1 MELIVPNTSVISALY
16 VLNCFEHFRQ
26 ISCKRSWEI
35 AIPTI
40 VAEELSKHRG
50 YLSFRKEIPL
60 ETFNVDKNSLD
71 QMKNRFPVLAD
82 GELAV
87 LFVTLNFRNFKKEA
101 NSASAILDDK
111 AARNVAKRLGVRYFG
126 TLKLLSELLRE
137 GLMTKLQFKQYIK
150 KLQDSGFYFNER
162 ILIEI
167 VGKDS

>member
-1 MELIVPNTSVISALY
+1 
-16 VLNCFEHFRQ
+16 
-26 ISCKRSWEI
+26 
-35 AIPTI
+35 
-40 VAEELSKHRG
+40 
-50 YLSFRKEIPL
+50 
-60 ETFNVDKNSLD
+60 
-71 QMKNRFPVLAD
+71 MKNRFPALTD

>member
-26 ISCKRSWEI
+26 ISCKRSWKI
-35 AIPTI
+35 ATPTV

-50 YLSFRKEIPL
+50 YLSFRKEISL

-71 QMKNRFPVLAD
+71 QMKNRFPALAY

-87 LFVTLNFRNFKKEA
+87 LFVTLNFRDFEKEA

-126 TLKLLSELLRE
+126 TLKLLSELLKE
-137 GLMTKLQFKQYIK
+137 GVLTKIQFKQYIK
-150 KLQDSGFYFNER
+150 KLQESGFYFNEH
-162 ILIEI
+162 ILDEI
-167 VGKDS
+167 IG

>member
-1 MELIVPNTSVISALY
+1 MVT
-16 VLNCFEHFRQ
+16 
-26 ISCKRSWEI
+26 
-35 AIPTI
+35 
-40 VAEELSKHRG
+40 EELSKHPS

-60 ETFNVDKNSLD
+60 ETLYVDKNSLD

-87 LFVTLNFRNFKKEA
+87 LFVTLNFRNFSNEA

-137 GLMTKLQFKQYIK
+137 GLMTKPEFKQYIK
-150 KLQDSGFYFNER
+150 KLRDSGFYFNER
-162 ILIEI
+162 LLIEI